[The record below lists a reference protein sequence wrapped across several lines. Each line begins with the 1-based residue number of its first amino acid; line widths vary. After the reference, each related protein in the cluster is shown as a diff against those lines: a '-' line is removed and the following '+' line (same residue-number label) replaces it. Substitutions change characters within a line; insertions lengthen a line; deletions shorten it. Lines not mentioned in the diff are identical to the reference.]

1 MADPKSNKLKARLP
15 RGLADR
21 APAEIAA
28 TRRMMETIRKVY
40 ELYGFE
46 PVETPAIEY
55 TDALGKFLPD
65 QDRPNEG
72 VFSFQDD
79 DEQWLSLRY
88 DLTAPLARYV
98 AENFDTL
105 PKPYRSYRAG
115 YVYRNEKPG
124 PGRFR
129 QFMQFDADTVGSAS
143 MAADAEICM
152 MAADTMEELGLRDA
166 RGVPVYVIKMNHRKV
181 LDGLMQSIQLEEPV
195 RRLQVLRA
203 IDKLDRL
210 KLPGVRELLG
220 PGRRDETGDVTKGAN
235 LSPAQIDTVMGY
247 VMSVAVDWR
256 QHMNLQAVGA
266 TDYYTYEKVLGEWD
280 DYVGSTDIGR
290 QAIDELRVMA
300 DLLSAA
306 NYQTRVKFASD
317 VVRGLEY
324 YTGPVFETEL
334 TFDVPNEKGE
344 PVVFGS
350 IGGGGRY
357 DGLVGRFRGELV
369 PATGF
374 SIGVSRLTAA
384 LKAVGSPIIA
394 DGAEP
399 GPVIVTVLDRDRLA
413 DYQRMAAA
421 LRAAGIRAELYLG
434 AGKFGPQMK
443 YADRRRSPC
452 VVIQGSDEKQRGEVQ
467 VKDLIVGAE
476 LAGLSKEREDY
487 LRKQAEA
494 QFAVPEDRLVEA
506 VRQVLARHGVTW
518 G

>member
-1 MADPKSNKLKARLP
+1 M
-15 RGLADR
+15 
-21 APAEIAA
+21 
-28 TRRMMETIRKVY
+28 
-40 ELYGFE
+40 
-46 PVETPAIEY
+46 
-55 TDALGKFLPD
+55 
-65 QDRPNEG
+65 
-72 VFSFQDD
+72 
-79 DEQWLSLRY
+79 
-88 DLTAPLARYV
+88 
-98 AENFDTL
+98 
-105 PKPYRSYRAG
+105 
-115 YVYRNEKPG
+115 YRNEKPG

-220 PGRRDETGDVTKGAN
+220 PGRRDESGDVTKGAN

-413 DYQRMAAA
+413 DYQRMAAT

-467 VKDLIVGAE
+467 IKDLIVGAE
-476 LAGLSKEREDY
+476 LAGLSKERDDY
-487 LRKQAEA
+487 LRRQAEA
-494 QFAVPEDRLVEA
+494 QFAVLG
-506 VRQVLARHGVTW
+506 ARCWRGMA
-518 G
+518 